1 MTMTRYAAQ
10 RLLVTIPTILAV
22 TVLVFLMLQLVPGDP
37 AEIFLGE
44 KQSSPELL
52 AAGAPRHGARPASP
66 HPVLVLHVGASYVAT
81 WVASLFNNQPVT
93 QQILDAL
100 PYTLELAL
108 TALLI
113 STVLGVSLGVISAL
127 RHNTWV
133 DSLSMGMALV
143 GVSMPVF
150 WLGLMLIF
158 FFSVQLQWFPP
169 MGQGGLDRFILPALA
184 LGLLSSATLARLVRS
199 SMLEVMSEDYVRTAR
214 AKGLRERGVVIRHAL
229 RNALIPAIT
238 VLGLQ
243 FGGLL
248 SGAVLTET
256 IFARVGLGRMYV
268 ESILNKDITMVQ
280 GLTLMIA
287 IFMMVTNILVDLSYA
302 VLDPRIRYE

>member
-1 MTMTRYAAQ
+1 MTRYAAQ
-10 RLLVTIPTILAV
+10 RLLVTIPTIFAV
-22 TVLVFLMLQLVPGDP
+22 TVLIFLMLQLVPGDP
-37 AEIFLGE
+37 AEVFLGE

-52 AAGAPRHGARPASP
+52 EQVRHDMGLDRPLYVQYFSYIGG
-66 HPVLVLHVGASYVAT
+66 VLRGDLGT
-81 WVASLFNNQPVT
+81 SLFNNQSVT

-108 TALLI
+108 SALLI

-127 RHNTWV
+127 KHNTWV

-169 MGQGGLDRFILPALA
+169 MGQGGLDRLILPAFA

-229 RNALIPAIT
+229 RNALIPAVT

-287 IFMMVTNILVDLSYA
+287 VFMMVTNILVDLSYA
-302 VLDPRIRYE
+302 FLDPRIRYE

>member
-10 RLLVTIPTILAV
+10 RLLVTIPTVFAV
-22 TVLVFLMLQLVPGDP
+22 TVLIFLMLQLVPGDP
-37 AEIFLGE
+37 AEVFLGE

-52 AAGAPRHGARPASP
+52 EQVRHDMGLDRPLHIQYLSYIWG
-66 HPVLVLHVGASYVAT
+66 VLRGDLGV
-81 WVASLFNNQPVT
+81 SLFNNQPVT
-93 QQILDAL
+93 QQIIDAL

-127 RHNTWV
+127 RHNTWL
-133 DSLSMGMALV
+133 DSLSMGIALV

-158 FFSVQLQWFPP
+158 FFSVRLQWFPP
-169 MGQGGLDRFILPALA
+169 MGQGSLDRLILPALA

-214 AKGLRERGVVIRHAL
+214 AKGLRERGVVVRHAL

-302 VLDPRIRYE
+302 LLDPRIRYE

>member
-1 MTMTRYAAQ
+1 MTRYAVR
-10 RLLVTIPTILAV
+10 RLLATIPTVLAV

-37 AEIFLGE
+37 AEVFLGE
-44 KQSSPELL
+44 HRSTPELL
-52 AAGAPRHGARPASP
+52 AQVRHTMGLDRPLYVQYFSY
-66 HPVLVLHVGASYVAT
+66 LWDVLHG
-81 WVASLFNNQPVT
+81 N
-93 QQILDAL
+93 
-100 PYTLELAL
+100 
-108 TALLI
+108 
-113 STVLGVSLGVISAL
+113 LGVSLFNKQPVTGQILTALPHTLALALSSMFISTALGIILGVVSAL
-127 RHNTWV
+127 KHNTWV
-133 DSLSMGMALV
+133 DSVAMGFALV

-150 WLGLMLIF
+150 WLGLLLIF
-158 FFSVQLQWFPP
+158 FFSVKLQWFPP
-169 MGQGGLDRFILPALA
+169 MGQGSLSRLVLPALA

-199 SMLEVMSEDYVRTAR
+199 SMLEVLSEDYVRTAR
-214 AKGLRERGVVIRHAL
+214 AKGLAERAVIIRHAL

-256 IFARVGLGRMYV
+256 IFARLGLGRMYV

-287 IFMMVTNILVDLSYA
+287 VSIILTNLLVDLSYA
-302 VLDPRIRYE
+302 VLDPRITYEE

>member
-22 TVLVFLMLQLVPGDP
+22 TVLIFLMLQLVPGDP
-37 AEIFLGE
+37 AEVFLGE

-52 AAGAPRHGARPASP
+52 AQVRHDMGLDRPLHIQYLSYIGN
-66 HPVLVLHVGASYVAT
+66 VLRGDLGT
-81 WVASLFNNQPVT
+81 SLFNNQPVT
-93 QQILDAL
+93 EQILVAL

-113 STVLGVSLGVISAL
+113 STVLGVTLGVVSAL

-169 MGQGGLDRFILPALA
+169 MGQGGLDRLILPAFA

-199 SMLEVMSEDYVRTAR
+199 SMLEVMNEDYVRTAR
-214 AKGLRERGVVIRHAL
+214 AKGLRERGVVVRHAL

-243 FGGLL
+243 FGALL

>member
-1 MTMTRYAAQ
+1 MTRYAAQ

-22 TVLVFLMLQLVPGDP
+22 TLLVFLMLQLVPGDP

-52 AAGAPRHGARPASP
+52 EQVRHDMGLDRPLY
-66 HPVLVLHVGASYVAT
+66 VQYLSYMGDLLRGNLGV
-81 WVASLFNNQPVT
+81 SLFNNQPVT

-113 STVLGVSLGVISAL
+113 STVLGITLGVVSAL

-133 DSLSMGMALV
+133 DSLAMGFALV

-150 WLGLMLIF
+150 WFGLMLIF
-158 FFSVQLQWFPP
+158 FFSVRLQLFPP
-169 MGQGGLDRFILPALA
+169 MGQGGLDRLVLPALA

-199 SMLEVMSEDYVRTAR
+199 SMLEVMNEDYVRTAR
-214 AKGLRERGVVIRHAL
+214 AKGLRERTLIIRHAL

-280 GLTLMIA
+280 GLTLIIA
-287 IFMMVTNILVDLSYA
+287 IAIMVTNILVDLSYA
-302 VLDPRIRYE
+302 RLDPRIRYE

>member
-1 MTMTRYAAQ
+1 
-10 RLLVTIPTILAV
+10 
-22 TVLVFLMLQLVPGDP
+22 
-37 AEIFLGE
+37 LGE

-52 AAGAPRHGARPASP
+52 EQVRHDMGLDRPLY
-66 HPVLVLHVGASYVAT
+66 VQYLSYMGDLLRGNLGV
-81 WVASLFNNQPVT
+81 SLFNNQPVT

-113 STVLGVSLGVISAL
+113 STVLGVTLGVVSAL

-133 DSLSMGMALV
+133 DSLAMGFALV

-150 WLGLMLIF
+150 WFGLMLIF
-158 FFSVQLQWFPP
+158 FFSVRLQLFPP
-169 MGQGGLDRFILPALA
+169 MGQGGLDRLVLPALA

-199 SMLEVMSEDYVRTAR
+199 SMLEVMNEDYVRTAR
-214 AKGLRERGVVIRHAL
+214 AKGLRERVLIIRHAL

-280 GLTLMIA
+280 GLTLIIA
-287 IFMMVTNILVDLSYA
+287 IAIMVTNILVDLSYA
-302 VLDPRIRYE
+302 RLDPRIRYE

>member
-1 MTMTRYAAQ
+1 MTMTRYALR

-22 TVLVFLMLQLVPGDP
+22 TLLVFLMLQLVPGDP

-52 AAGAPRHGARPASP
+52 EQVRHDMGLDRP
-66 HPVLVLHVGASYVAT
+66 LYEQYLSYMADLFRGDMGV
-81 WVASLFNNQPVT
+81 SLFNNQPVT
-93 QQILDAL
+93 EQILDAL
-100 PYTLELAL
+100 PHTLELAL

-113 STVLGVSLGVISAL
+113 STVLGVTLGVISAL

-133 DSLSMGMALV
+133 DSLSMGFALV

-150 WLGLMLIF
+150 WFGLMLIF
-158 FFSVQLQWFPP
+158 LFSVKLQWFPP
-169 MGQGGLDRFILPALA
+169 MGQGGLDRLVLPALA

-199 SMLEVMSEDYVRTAR
+199 SMLEVMNEDYIRTAR
-214 AKGLRERGVVIRHAL
+214 AKGLRERTTIIRHAL
-229 RNALIPAIT
+229 RNALSPAIT

-280 GLTLMIA
+280 GLTLIIA
-287 IFMMVTNILVDLSYA
+287 IAIMVTNILVDLSYA
-302 VLDPRIRYE
+302 RLDPRIRYE

>member
-10 RLLVTIPTILAV
+10 RLLITIPTMLAI
-22 TVLVFLMLQLVPGDP
+22 TVLVFSMLQLVPGDP

-44 KQSSPELL
+44 HQSSPELL
-52 AAGAPRHGARPASP
+52 AQVRHDMGLDRP
-66 HPVLVLHVGASYVAT
+66 LHIQYLSYLWGILHGDLGV
-81 WVASLFNNQPVT
+81 SLYTNQPVLK
-93 QQILDAL
+93 QIMDAL

-108 TALLI
+108 SSLLI
-113 STVLGVSLGVISAL
+113 STILGVVLGVVSAL
-127 RHNTWV
+127 KHNTWV
-133 DSLSMGMALV
+133 DSVSMALALV

-158 FFSVQLQWFPP
+158 FFSVRLRWFPP
-169 MGQGGLDRFILPALA
+169 MGQGGLDRLVLPALA

-199 SMLEVMSEDYVRTAR
+199 SMLEVLSEDYIRTAR
-214 AKGLRERGVVIRHAL
+214 AKGLRERAVIIRHAL
-229 RNALIPAIT
+229 RNALIPAVT

-248 SGAVLTET
+248 SGAVITET
-256 IFARVGLGRMYV
+256 VFARVGLGRMYV
-268 ESILNKDITMVQ
+268 EAILNKDITMVQ

-287 IFMMVTNILVDLSYA
+287 LSIMVINLVVDLSYA
-302 VLDPRIRYE
+302 MLDPRIRYE